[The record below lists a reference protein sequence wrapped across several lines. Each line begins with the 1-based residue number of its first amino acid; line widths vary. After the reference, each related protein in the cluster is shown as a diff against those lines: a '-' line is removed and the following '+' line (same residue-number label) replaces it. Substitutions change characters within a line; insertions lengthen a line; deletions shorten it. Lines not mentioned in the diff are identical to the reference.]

1 MLDLIKTVRNEL
13 LNESEVTDYV
23 GNRIHM
29 AFKPVGNT
37 VNDYPQIT
45 ILANDGP
52 TDSLTNDYFPDLQL
66 HIWTKDDA
74 YVTQANLIAKQVLI
88 RLDRK
93 GFSNPCIF
101 QIWKSNSISIYEDE
115 TKTFHLTLIFNVVMK
130 GYE

>member
-45 ILANDGP
+45 ILAND
-52 TDSLTNDYFPDLQL
+52 
-66 HIWTKDDA
+66 
-74 YVTQANLIAKQVLI
+74 
-88 RLDRK
+88 
-93 GFSNPCIF
+93 
-101 QIWKSNSISIYEDE
+101 
-115 TKTFHLTLIFNVVMK
+115 
-130 GYE
+130 